1 MPSELFD
8 INELVKRA
16 IKYLVEGIMVA
27 FVAYVLPKKSLNAE
41 EVVIIG
47 LMAAATFA
55 ILDIFSP
62 SIGASAR
69 GGAGMAIGAG
79 LSGGFPI
86 R

>member
-1 MPSELFD
+1 MNNLFD
-8 INELVKRA
+8 LNEFVKRA

-27 FVAYVLPKKSLNAE
+27 VVAYTIPKKSLNVE
-41 EVVIIG
+41 EVIG

-69 GGAGMAIGAG
+69 SGAGMVVGAG
-79 LSGGFPI
+79 LGGGLPI